1 MVIELQK
8 KRLQNHV
15 VVYYDFRQGR
25 AMERCST
32 TFINATRLRLV
43 ITSPSPLFS
52 TDLSNNTR
60 VSRISC
66 CRIGVIS
73 SLSFPNATF
82 PSATRYLH
90 KRRAISLFCIPLGG
104 RVSGK
109 TEFFCTLGQ
118 GQPMTAEWEMKGG
131 KKRKKFLFQSELF
144 TLTWR
149 SIVNFIYEILKCVL
163 KMNFF
168 IGFYR
173 LGKIYGFYF
182 IGIL

>member
-32 TFINATRLRLV
+32 MFINATRLRLV

-118 GQPMTAEWEMKGG
+118 GQPMTAEWGMKGE
-131 KKRKKFLFQSELF
+131 KKEK
-144 TLTWR
+144 
-149 SIVNFIYEILKCVL
+149 NFCFNRNCLLWLDDRLWILY
-163 KMNFF
+163 MRF
-168 IGFYR
+168 
-173 LGKIYGFYF
+173 
-182 IGIL
+182 